1 MALMS
6 RKIEQILG
14 TLGLM
19 YFLGIVYLAR
29 SYDSSSS
36 NSNKNNNKRAITS
49 SSSELLLQ
57 PQPPLPIDKGLRIG
71 TNNNNA
77 AAMTTTTIQ
86 QSSGRKKLFAP
97 DNEDWEKRCALLFF
111 GLPRSYKDMVL
122 PSLEQFVLN
131 YNAKYNCD
139 VFVHYFHQR
148 KEAAGRYNEGGELD
162 PTEVLTLERAVHA
175 MFQRTHPLRKQPPTQ
190 NIFKERKS
198 PPIVKFIHDTNKTF
212 YKKRGEILKHY
223 HNSKDKEGNPLFF
236 PWKNKTWKKS
246 SLDNVVR
253 QWHSIQAV
261 FELMDE
267 YSRTNHVN
275 YTRVGM
281 LRNDVMFLA
290 PVDILRLDNGTM
302 DTENNQMV
310 VCPFGRYPVC
320 DRMIYGPYLGVK
332 IWATYRFQLI
342 EERVKSNLDPGYG
355 MHSERFLND
364 SIIPYIEEN
373 FGYHKHINYDIC
385 FVRTRPD
392 TVALV
397 DDCIIKGSSRGWDEI
412 NRTEAIEKVLGYKC
426 DDIEVDGIASNMFYL
441 YC

>member
-1 MALMS
+1 MAVVS
-6 RKIEQILG
+6 KKIEQILG

-29 SYDSSSS
+29 SYDSSGLS
-36 NSNKNNNKRAITS
+36 TS
-49 SSSELLLQ
+49 SSSKPEVATNSEIPPPAANRGLQ
-57 PQPPLPIDKGLRIG
+57 LRV
-71 TNNNNA
+71 NSA
-77 AAMTTTTIQ
+77 TTM
-86 QSSGRKKLFAP
+86 QSNGRNKLFAP
-97 DNEDWEKRCALLFF
+97 DNEPWEKRCALLFF

-148 KEAAGRYNEGGELD
+148 KEAAGRYNDGGELD
-162 PTEVLTLERAVHA
+162 PTEVLRLERAVHA
-175 MFQRTHPLRKQPPTQ
+175 MYQRTHPLRKQPPTQ

-212 YKKRGEILKHY
+212 YRKRGEILKHY
-223 HNSKDKEGNPLFF
+223 HKTKDKEGNPLFF

-302 DTENNQMV
+302 DTDNNQMV

-320 DRMIYGPYLGVK
+320 DRMVYGPYLGVK

-364 SIIPYIEEN
+364 SIIPYVEEN

-392 TVALV
+392 NVALV

-412 NRTEAIEKVLGYKC
+412 NRTEAIEKVLGFKC
-426 DDIEVDGIASNMFYL
+426 EETEVDGIASNMFYL